1 MFMYSPVADPGEGPG
16 GPPVREQS
24 VLLRILNL
32 SNHLLYSIEEIQLN
46 VSNISPKYRFEPKYF
61 NKSSSKRNVNL
72 VICYV
77 VLASEQFNLFCEMII

>member
-1 MFMYSPVADPGEGPG
+1 MFMYSPVVDPLWG
-16 GPPVREQS
+16 G
-24 VLLRILNL
+24 
-32 SNHLLYSIEEIQLN
+32 
-46 VSNISPKYRFEPKYF
+46 EPKYF

>member
-1 MFMYSPVADPGEGPG
+1 M
-16 GPPVREQS
+16 
-24 VLLRILNL
+24 LLPILNL
-32 SNHLLYSIEEIQLN
+32 RIHLLYSVEEIKLN

-61 NKSSSKRNVNL
+61 NKSSSKRNVNS